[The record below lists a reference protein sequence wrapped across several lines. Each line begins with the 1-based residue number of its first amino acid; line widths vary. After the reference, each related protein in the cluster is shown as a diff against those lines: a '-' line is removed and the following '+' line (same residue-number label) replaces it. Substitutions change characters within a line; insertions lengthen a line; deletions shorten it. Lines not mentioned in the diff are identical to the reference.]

1 MLRDWL
7 PPSGLVLEI
16 ASGTGEHAAWFSA
29 AFPALTWQPTDRD
42 PEALALIAARRA
54 ASPATNLLAP
64 LALDAA
70 DPSAWPVRRARAIV
84 AINMIH
90 IAPWV
95 ATEGLMQGAARVLEP
110 DGVLVLYGPFREAG
124 AALAPSNAAFDTDL
138 RARDSEWGLREL
150 QEVAAL
156 ASSHGLAL
164 AARVPMPANNLG
176 LVWRAGP
183 RSSG

>member
-1 MLRDWL
+1 MLRAWL

-42 PEALALIAARRA
+42 PEALAVIAARRA
-54 ASPATNLLAP
+54 AAAAANLLAP

-70 DPSAWPVRRARAIV
+70 MLAWPVRRADAIV

-90 IAPWV
+90 IAPWA

-110 DGVLVLYGPFREAG
+110 GGVLVFYGPFREAG
-124 AALAPSNAAFDTDL
+124 VALAPSNAAFDADL
-138 RARDSEWGLREL
+138 RARDPAWGLRDL
-150 QEVAAL
+150 RAVAAL
-156 ASSHGLAL
+156 ARSHRLQPV
-164 AARVPMPANNLG
+164 ARVPMPANNLG
-176 LVWRAGP
+176 LVWR
-183 RSSG
+183 RSLP